1 MKIAM
6 AFLEKFV
13 DANGGIER
21 VLCNFA
27 NAMTARGHEV
37 SVLYC
42 YGGSGSPAYPLSEKV
57 KLYNLM
63 AIRPGKWKYKK
74 LNQNVSFIRKILRE
88 GVRIVAPQTARE
100 WNQAAKGGLIKA
112 EMQEVIQ
119 QISPDVI
126 LSFRA
131 ETSNMLLNVA
141 HIHTPVITMFHVDP
155 ETVMSKLSA
164 GEVKAIN
171 GSAFSQVLLKSGINA
186 VKKICPQADVRW
198 VPNAVPQYNEQAELA
213 VKKQKYKIINVAR
226 IEKTAKRQHL
236 LIKAFSLLADEFPE
250 WSVELWGGDDV
261 KGVYTKELRT
271 LIQKKHLEERVFLK
285 GKTDQVLSAYLN
297 ADIFAFPSA
306 YEGFGMA
313 LAEAMSA
320 GLPAV
325 AYRSCPAVN
334 EIVRNEMSGLLV
346 DDGVEAFAAGLRKLM
361 TCQELRSKM
370 GAAAKKEMEQYA
382 PEKVWD
388 RWETLFAEVVAKHT
402 QG

>member
-1 MKIAM
+1 MQDGTPNRLLLHTKIPEES
-6 AFLEKFV
+6 FP
-13 DANGGIER
+13 
-21 VLCNFA
+21 
-27 NAMTARGHEV
+27 ARNRISRDSHG
-37 SVLYC
+37 Y
-42 YGGSGSPAYPLSEKV
+42 
-57 KLYNLM
+57 
-63 AIRPGKWKYKK
+63 
-74 LNQNVSFIRKILRE
+74 LRTL
-88 GVRIVAPQTARE
+88 P
-100 WNQAAKGGLIKA
+100 AAKLQKA
-112 EMQEVIQ
+112 PPTRHHPTTVGYVL
-119 QISPDVI
+119 QI
-126 LSFRA
+126 
-131 ETSNMLLNVA
+131 
-141 HIHTPVITMFHVDP
+141 H
-155 ETVMSKLSA
+155 
-164 GEVKAIN
+164 
-171 GSAFSQVLLKSGINA
+171 
-186 VKKICPQADVRW
+186 QADSFSFMHLW
-198 VPNAVPQYNEQAELA
+198 E
-213 VKKQKYKIINVAR
+213 QKYKIINVAR

-250 WSVELWGGDDV
+250 WGVELWGGDDV